1 MPVRADIVRAAR
13 SFVGMPFVHQGRG
26 QTARVNGRPVGGIDC
41 AGLIIVVGHMTGC
54 IPLDVDVPVYSRLP
68 DGETIRRMC
77 GEHATRI
84 GLRDTQAGDILVFKW
99 PGSRFPQ
106 HLAILSDLPDGRR
119 GMIHSYF
126 NVMKVVETG
135 FADPWPG
142 RVVGS
147 YAYLGLEDVQ

>member
-1 MPVRADIVRAAR
+1 MSPSTAAYPTVKR
-13 SFVGMPFVHQGRG
+13 F
-26 QTARVNGRPVGGIDC
+26 
-41 AGLIIVVGHMTGC
+41 
-54 IPLDVDVPVYSRLP
+54 
-68 DGETIRRMC
+68 GE
-77 GEHATRI
+77 
-84 GLRDTQAGDILVFKW
+84 
-99 PGSRFPQ
+99 
-106 HLAILSDLPDGRR
+106 PDGRR